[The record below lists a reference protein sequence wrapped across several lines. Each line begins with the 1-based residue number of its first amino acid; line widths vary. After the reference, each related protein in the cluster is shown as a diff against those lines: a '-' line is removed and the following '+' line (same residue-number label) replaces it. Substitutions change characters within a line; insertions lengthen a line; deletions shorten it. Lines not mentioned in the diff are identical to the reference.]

1 VKISTRVKTPVPK
14 RPPNV
19 MLSSLSPTVE
29 ARAMMKSSAGNAIV
43 ISVTRETVVSTQ
55 PRK

>member
-1 VKISTRVKTPVPK
+1 MNTPGPM
-14 RPPNV
+14 RPPKV
-19 MLSSLSPTVE
+19 MLLMLSPTVE

-43 ISVTRETVVSTQ
+43 ISVTRETIVSVQ